1 MSKPPS
7 IAIAIATAGRRDTLT
22 GVMAELS
29 SQTAQADRIMV
40 CPAKPDDADRDALGR
55 LSLGIEFVDGPVGL
69 CAQRNAL
76 MQALSDMDVV
86 LFLDDDFVMGPD
98 YIAECA
104 ALFARHDDVVMTT
117 GEVIADGISGP
128 GLEMAAAHAALAHDR
143 MPEEDLREVHN
154 GYGCNMAVR
163 MAPVRDHDLRFDERL
178 PFYGWL
184 EDVDFSRRLAAYGR
198 IVRSRRCRGVHMGV
212 KRGRSSGVRL
222 GYSQV
227 ANPYYMWRKGSLS
240 ARFASVQMGRNL
252 AANFGR
258 LLRPEPWVDRAGRVR
273 GNLMAMGDL
282 LRGQVDP
289 QRICEIG

>member
-1 MSKPPS
+1 MSKPLT
-7 IAIAIATAGRRDTLT
+7 IAIAVATAGRRETLT
-22 GVMAELS
+22 EVMAQIPH
-29 SQTAQADRIMV
+29 QTRPADRVMV
-40 CPAKPDDADRDALGR
+40 CPARPGDADRDALVR
-55 LSLGIEFVDGPVGL
+55 ALPDITLVDGPAGL
-69 CAQRNAL
+69 CAQRNTLMHAL
-76 MQALSDMDVV
+76 ADVDVV
-86 LFLDDDFVMGPD
+86 LFLDDDFVMGRD
-98 YIAECA
+98 YVAECI
-104 ALFARHDDVVMTT
+104 ALFARHSHIVMTT
-117 GEVIADGISGP
+117 GEVIADGIGGP
-128 GLEMAAAHAALAHDR
+128 GMDMAAAHAALAKDR
-143 MPEEDLREVHN
+143 LPEEDLREIHN

-184 EDVDFSRRLAAYGR
+184 EDVDFSRRLAAHGR
-198 IVRSRRCRGVHMGV
+198 IVRSQRCRGVHMGV

-240 ARFASVQMGRNL
+240 ARFATVQMGRNL

-289 QRICEIG
+289 QRICEIN